1 MPAQSTPIISTTPEG
16 IRTVYLHSHLSGEYF
31 GIAFDAG
38 SRDESPSHHGLA
50 HFVEHTIFKGTSN
63 RSSLKIIN
71 TIEKVGGELN
81 AYTTKEETVVYAIFP
96 PGHLAMASSLVAD
109 IVSDPVF
116 PVDEIN
122 REREVVEEE
131 ISSYRDIPSESIADD
146 FEDLIFAGSPL
157 GHNILGNTRT
167 LAGFTSE
174 VCRRYVEE
182 SFTADRSVVFY
193 MGPSSLQA
201 FHRAVARF
209 SSLPRGEGMP
219 KRIPPLPVTPFNTT
233 IECDTHQAHT
243 IIGAPTLSCKSP
255 LALSL
260 NLLTNMIG
268 GPGMNSLLNIELRE
282 KRGLVYNVEA
292 SSALLT
298 DTGVTSIYFGCAP
311 EDTEQCIDIINRNL
325 KRLAGNLIGSARLDR
340 ARKQFAG
347 QLLLTRLQPETEAL
361 SLPRRLMRHNCC
373 LPLEQRLTLLDTITP
388 ASLLEAASLLSPE
401 KLSTLTMSGT
411 PV

>member
-1 MPAQSTPIISTTPEG
+1 
-16 IRTVYLHSHLSGEYF
+16 
-31 GIAFDAG
+31 
-38 SRDESPSHHGLA
+38 
-50 HFVEHTIFKGTSN
+50 
-63 RSSLKIIN
+63 
-71 TIEKVGGELN
+71 
-81 AYTTKEETVVYAIFP
+81 
-96 PGHLAMASSLVAD
+96 
-109 IVSDPVF
+109 
-116 PVDEIN
+116 
-122 REREVVEEE
+122 
-131 ISSYRDIPSESIADD
+131 
-146 FEDLIFAGSPL
+146 
-157 GHNILGNTRT
+157 
-167 LAGFTSE
+167 
-174 VCRRYVEE
+174 
-182 SFTADRSVVFY
+182 

-219 KRIPPLPVTPFNTT
+219 KRTPPLPVTPFHTT

-311 EDTEQCIDIINRNL
+311 EDTPQCLDIINRNL
-325 KRLAGNLIGSARLDR
+325 KRLAANLIGSARLDR

-373 LPLEQRLTLLDTITP
+373 LPLEQRLALLDTVTP
-388 ASLLEAASLLSPE
+388 SSLLEAASLLSPE
-401 KLSTLTMSGT
+401 NLSTLTMSGT
-411 PV
+411 LA